1 MTNNKLFLV
10 VVVLIGLIVFAGLSY
25 NPQSNN
31 PAEKV
36 TTRIGD
42 DVLIRSHSPT
52 KGPASAPV
60 TIVEFLDP
68 ECESCSAMHP
78 IVTTL
83 LAEYPEKVRLVTRYM
98 PLHGNSL
105 FAASALEEAREL
117 GKYDEALE
125 TLFKKQP
132 EWASHHAPRPEL
144 IVVYLKAMGIPEK
157 RLEKTYLIE
166 KHREKIELDRADGV
180 KAGVHMTPTFF
191 VNGMMLG
198 EIGYR
203 PLKNAIEQAQAAKQN
218 PN

>member
-1 MTNNKLFLV
+1 MKNNKIFLV
-10 VVVLIGLIVFAGLSY
+10 VVVLIGLMVFAVFSY
-25 NPQSNN
+25 NPNSNM
-31 PAEKV
+31 PEEKIAI
-36 TTRIGD
+36 RISD

-52 KGPASAPV
+52 KGQVSAPV

-68 ECESCSAMHP
+68 ECEACSAMHP

-117 GKYDEALE
+117 GKYDEALDI
-125 TLFKKQP
+125 LFKKQP

-144 IVVYLKAMGIPEK
+144 ITVYLKAMGIPAK

-166 KHREKIELDRADGV
+166 KHRERIELDRADGV
-180 KAGVHMTPTFF
+180 KAGVRMTPTFF
-191 VNGMMLG
+191 INGIMLD

-203 PLKNAIEQAQAAKQN
+203 PLKNAIEQAETQSTH
-218 PN
+218 